1 MGSEVLTRRKQL
13 LLSNLLDSSLKHT
26 GHVTQYSVQ
35 VAFNNERAHC
45 KLGACSLC
53 SPWEAV
59 SALAHESYST
69 PREWLCISLLKS
81 EALSTHSSNFVR
93 STLNSICTSH
103 VISQFPIS
111 LVSSADLS
119 GVSFHH
125 FSHWWKYHRA
135 SDSRPTPKKKSSQVT
150 EPFRLKW
157 TQVPV

>member
-1 MGSEVLTRRKQL
+1 MLSSYHKIQPPFNTNTWLFSVLTPVCVSCKEHHAEHTTPDVGSEVLTRRKQL

-26 GHVTQYSVQ
+26 GHVT
-35 VAFNNERAHC
+35 H
-45 KLGACSLC
+45 GACSLC

-125 FSHWWKYHRA
+125 FSH
-135 SDSRPTPKKKSSQVT
+135 
-150 EPFRLKW
+150 
-157 TQVPV
+157 